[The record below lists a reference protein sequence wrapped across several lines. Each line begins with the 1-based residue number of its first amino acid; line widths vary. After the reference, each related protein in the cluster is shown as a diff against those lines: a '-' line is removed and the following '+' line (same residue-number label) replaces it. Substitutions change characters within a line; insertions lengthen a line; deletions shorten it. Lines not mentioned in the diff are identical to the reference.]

1 MINAFLIQPKD
12 DVVTVAET
20 VCKGGD
26 ITYVQ
31 DSEEITIQAADDI
44 PKYHK
49 AAVRDIK
56 CGENVHKYGEVIG
69 HATEDICLGGYV
81 HAHNV
86 SDRVH

>member
-44 PKYHK
+44 PKISQGSSQGYQ
-49 AAVRDIK
+49 VWRK
-56 CGENVHKYGEVIG
+56 CP
-69 HATEDICLGGYV
+69 
-81 HAHNV
+81 
-86 SDRVH
+86 